1 MQVKDLSVELDAKAM
16 TAVHGG
22 GDVNQA
28 IGQYN
33 VAGGA
38 AQVVAPGLSFGSTN
52 LNVNAPTQTN
62 LASNTAFNSEVDLT
76 KFDLDVTK
84 VAIGGMVG

>member
-1 MQVKDLSVELDAKAM
+1 MLIKDLSIELDAKAM

-22 GDVNQA
+22 GDINQA

-62 LASNTAFNSEVDLT
+62 AASNTAFNSDVDVDLF
-76 KFDLDVTK
+76 KLDITK
-84 VAIGGMVG
+84 VAIGGIVL